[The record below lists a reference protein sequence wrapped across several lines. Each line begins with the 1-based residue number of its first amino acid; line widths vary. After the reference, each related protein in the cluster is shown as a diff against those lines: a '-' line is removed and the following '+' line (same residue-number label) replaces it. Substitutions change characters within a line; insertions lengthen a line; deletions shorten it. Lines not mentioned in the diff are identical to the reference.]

1 MPPRDLPPLV
11 SSPSCRSARSG
22 SAESIHVDSAADRY
36 GLNRPKDLIGRSDG
50 RVQRKILMIGA
61 ISITV
66 AADRFCVR
74 PGGAWES
81 RRVTGHEFAMA
92 DIQTP
97 LPLEVRSRSRGHLLS
112 KSDLWTPCVVD
123 VVIRYR
129 LVFHVWRRS
138 HIMEGTEA
146 EHGCNQY
153 SRGGVHRCLR
163 SCKGSSVPHSTWTR
177 PGRTATGLL
186 RATA

>member
-1 MPPRDLPPLV
+1 MQVFADTRKSAADCSWLTAACWRRAGVGVTQQSARMPPRDLPPLV

-22 SAESIHVDSAADRY
+22 SAESIYVDSAADRY

-50 RVQRKILMIGA
+50 RVQRKIWMIGA

-66 AADRFCVR
+66 TADRFCVR
-74 PGGAWES
+74 PGGAWAS

-123 VVIRYR
+123 VVIR
-129 LVFHVWRRS
+129 
-138 HIMEGTEA
+138 
-146 EHGCNQY
+146 
-153 SRGGVHRCLR
+153 
-163 SCKGSSVPHSTWTR
+163 
-177 PGRTATGLL
+177 
-186 RATA
+186 